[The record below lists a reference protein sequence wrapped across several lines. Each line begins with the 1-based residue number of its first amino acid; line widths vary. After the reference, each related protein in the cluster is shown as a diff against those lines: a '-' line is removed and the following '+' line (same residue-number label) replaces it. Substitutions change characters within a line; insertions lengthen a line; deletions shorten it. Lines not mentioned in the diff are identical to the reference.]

1 MNRTLTFLLA
11 AACLAP
17 AARAGEKRLT
27 EKQMPAPVL
36 AAFHKTYPGAAIR
49 GLAVETEHGQTTYEI
64 ESLDGKTRRDLSYL
78 ADGTLA
84 EVEETIPESD
94 LPAAV
99 LAAVKAKHPKAKLLK
114 AEKDT
119 KGAAVTY
126 ELHINEGKRRREVVL
141 TPEGKTLNEEAGGKD

>member
-1 MNRTLTFLLA
+1 MNRALTLLLA

-17 AARAGEKRLT
+17 STRAGEKRLT

-36 AAFHKTYPGAAIR
+36 AAFHKAYPGAAIR
-49 GLAVETEHGQTTYEI
+49 RMAVETEHGQTTYEI

-84 EVEETIPESD
+84 EVEETIPESA
-94 LPAAV
+94 LPAPV
-99 LAAVKAKHPKAKLLK
+99 LAAVKAKHPGAKLLK

-119 KGAAVTY
+119 KGAIITY
-126 ELHINEGKRRREVVL
+126 ELHLKDARRRREVVV
-141 TPEGKTLNEEAGGKD
+141 TPDGKVLNEEADGKD